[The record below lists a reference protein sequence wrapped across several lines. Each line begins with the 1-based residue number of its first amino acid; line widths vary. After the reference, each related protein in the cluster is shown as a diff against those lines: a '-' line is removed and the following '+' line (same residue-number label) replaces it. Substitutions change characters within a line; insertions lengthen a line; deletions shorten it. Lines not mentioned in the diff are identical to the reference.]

1 MPSLAKFAV
10 LSLLTGSA
18 FAQTL
23 LVFPPEYERAWG
35 RGSTSALAGNTTRT
49 QIVLANPVPVG
60 TLILG
65 FGLRD
70 ATGTA
75 DGAAFTADIEVS
87 VSSTAAVP
95 GALST
100 TWTLNHGTDLATVL
114 PRQIVN
120 IAAMPANRSTG
131 LFTQIQFATP
141 FVFGLNGATNLCID
155 LTVFG
160 RSAGAQWSTDRAF
173 AATAGRATNT
183 GIGCGAG
190 TITSTSTGGS
200 GAYTAGASLNVAL
213 ANAPANTAA
222 LLMYS
227 FDQKDFAPGLPL
239 PLDLSLLGTAP
250 GCDLMLNPSEGFTVY
265 IADGAGAATAS
276 FVIPAGIAQVGLGLQ
291 WGYFVPPSALNPFG
305 LEITNNRTLWIGPEI
320 VLPNAQYVWHLSS
333 ATSATATSA
342 TTDSVPV
349 VQLILP

>member
-1 MPSLAKFAV
+1 MQNLSKFAAFA
-10 LSLLTGSA
+10 LLASSA

-49 QIVLANPVPVG
+49 QIVLSNPVPIG
-60 TLILG
+60 MPIFG

-87 VSSTAAVP
+87 VSSTTAIP
-95 GALST
+95 GQLST
-100 TWTLNHGTDLATVL
+100 TWTANHGNDLAVVL
-114 PRQIVN
+114 PRQVVN

-131 LFTQIQFATP
+131 LFAQIQFATP

-160 RSAGAQWSTDRAF
+160 RSTGAQWSTDRAF
-173 AATAGRATNT
+173 AATAGRAANT

-190 TITSTSTGGS
+190 TITSTSAGGS
-200 GAYTAGASLNVAL
+200 GAYTAGASLNVSL
-213 ANAPANTAA
+213 ANATPNSAA

-227 FDQKDFAPGLPL
+227 FDQKELAPGVPL
-239 PLDLSLLGTAP
+239 PLDLSLLGTAV
-250 GCDLMLNPSEGFTVY
+250 GCDLMLNPSEGFT
-265 IADGAGAATAS
+265 IFPTDGAGAATAA
-276 FVIPAGIAQVGLGLQ
+276 FTIPAGIAQVGLGLQ
-291 WGYFVPPSALNPFG
+291 WGYFVAPSAANPFG
-305 LEITNNRTLWIGPEI
+305 LEITNNRSIWIGPEI
-320 VLPNAQYVWHLSS
+320 VLPNAQYVWNLSS